1 MNKECK
7 IVQDLLP
14 SYIEKL
20 TDNETNQFIEEHL
33 KNCKEC
39 QKVLND
45 MEEKLS
51 ANTEDIEKKKVNYLK
66 KYNRE
71 LRVLQIIVLVVL
83 LAFVVSVGRKY
94 IILKDLS
101 NKFYKYENM
110 SNYHIIREEY
120 NSGKMGHNTQKVM
133 TIQETYKS
141 SNNYI
146 STFEIS
152 NTDEKRSVMLAY
164 NINGEK
170 KVLHYSPNRINDV
183 TDNFE
188 QEFVYKPMSYVTN
201 GDYSPMYMAIFMN
214 LDKVKVKG
222 RTCYL
227 IRNENVERYIDA
239 ETGMTVKMI
248 DIDNSIIMDIYYE
261 TDSVNDDDIISKMNE
276 YISQ

>member
-20 TDNETNQFIEEHL
+20 TDTETNQFIEEHL

-51 ANTEDIEKKKVNYLK
+51 ANTEEIEKKKINYLK

-101 NKFYKYENM
+101 SKFCKYENM

-120 NSGKMGHNTQKVM
+120 NSGKMGHNTKKVM

-141 SNNYI
+141 GNNYI
-146 STFEIS
+146 TTFEI
-152 NTDEKRSVMLAY
+152 NDTDEKKSIMIAY

-170 KVLHYSPNRINDV
+170 KVLYNRVDDI
-183 TDNFE
+183 TDSFDK
-188 QEFVYKPMSYVTN
+188 EFIYIPMSYVTN

-227 IRNENVERYIDA
+227 VRNENIERYIDA

-261 TDSVNDDDIISKMNE
+261 TNSVSDENIIYKLNE
-276 YISQ
+276 YIGQ

>member
-20 TDNETNQFIEEHL
+20 TDKETNQFIEEHL
-33 KNCKEC
+33 KKCKEC

-45 MEEKLS
+45 MKEKLS

-120 NSGKMGHNTQKVM
+120 NCGKMGHNTQKVM

>member
-20 TDNETNQFIEEHL
+20 TDTETNQFIEEHL
-33 KNCKEC
+33 RNCKEC

-71 LRVLQIIVLVVL
+71 LRVLQIIVLVIL
-83 LAFVVSVGRKY
+83 LAFVASVGRKY
-94 IILKDLS
+94 IILKDLY

-164 NINGEK
+164 NINGEN

-248 DIDNSIIMDIYYE
+248 DIDNSIIMDVYYE
-261 TDSVNDDDIISKMNE
+261 TDSVNDDDIISKLNE